1 MGRSAVHVRAYV
13 NCSITSYT
21 TLNRPPENNGVLH
34 SGHNYPRGG
43 SVKNFGLC
51 LIVAGA
57 IWGVIAFNM
66 TTSVETES
74 RTIGSG
80 LYSLNIPSQT
90 VHNLDLADQRRN
102 HLIGAGITLL
112 AGVLLFGFGS
122 MKPAEETLQTQKPTA
137 TEVQS
142 TERKCPF
149 CAETIKQEAVVC
161 RFCNRDV
168 PAQIEPI
175 IEISAAEK
183 YLNSI
188 KDEDKATYEKYNQQ
202 TEKERKSACFACHG
216 EDSACG
222 MCDFRE
228 SNLKKY
234 LEAKQAA
241 EAAA

>member
-1 MGRSAVHVRAYV
+1 
-13 NCSITSYT
+13 
-21 TLNRPPENNGVLH
+21 
-34 SGHNYPRGG
+34 
-43 SVKNFGLC
+43 VKKFGLC

-57 IWGVIAFNM
+57 IWGVVAFNM
-66 TTSVETES
+66 KTSVETES

-80 LYSLNIPSQT
+80 LYSAYIPSQT

-122 MKPAEETLQTQKPTA
+122 MKPEEALQTQKTTA
-137 TEVQS
+137 TEAQS
-142 TERKCPF
+142 TDRICPF

-161 RFCNRDV
+161 RFCSRDV
-168 PAQIEPI
+168 PVQIQPV

-202 TEKERKSACFACHG
+202 SEKERKSACFACHG

-234 LEAKQAA
+234 LEAKQAV
-241 EAAA
+241 EVAA

>member
-1 MGRSAVHVRAYV
+1 M
-13 NCSITSYT
+13 
-21 TLNRPPENNGVLH
+21 
-34 SGHNYPRGG
+34 
-43 SVKNFGLC
+43 KNFGLC

-57 IWGVIAFNM
+57 IWGIIAFNM

-74 RTIGSG
+74 RTIGAG

-122 MKPAEETLQTQKPTA
+122 SQPVN
-137 TEVQS
+137 EVSQIQSMSGAVTTQS
-142 TERKCPF
+142 TDRKCPF

-168 PAQIEPI
+168 PAQTPPLVTLG
-175 IEISAAEK
+175 AAET
-183 YLNSI
+183 YLKSI
-188 KDEDKATYEKYNQQ
+188 KDEDKTTYEKYNQQ

-234 LEAKQAA
+234 LEAKQAVEPTA
-241 EAAA
+241 